1 MYQLS
6 FLDDKDYRRRILTQ
20 LNRGESENGLKR
32 TVLYG
37 KKGEIHQPHRE
48 GQEDQLNAL
57 GLVTNSIILWNTVYM
72 EIALDAIR
80 NGGYTVNHDDV
91 KRLSPLGYDHINIVG
106 HYSFDLPEEIL
117 DGKLRPLQPMDRKLF
132 GK

>member
-1 MYQLS
+1 M
-6 FLDDKDYRRRILTQ
+6 
-20 LNRGESENGLKR
+20 
-32 TVLYG
+32 
-37 KKGEIHQPHRE
+37 
-48 GQEDQLNAL
+48 NAL

-117 DGKLRPLQPMDRKLF
+117 DGKLRPCSQWIENYLVNKGLLIPVSVPLLHNPQEKQTSFHDT
-132 GK
+132 